1 VIKLFT
7 FTINILF
14 IAAYRVV
21 PVHRIHSK
29 ANSLNALVMLKR
41 NENSPSECISL
52 SQLRKRHE
60 VLVFD
65 SVFDFL
71 SLFINQHS
79 LILVGSMVRF
89 NLV

>member
-1 VIKLFT
+1 MIKLFT

-14 IAAYRVV
+14 IAANRVV
-21 PVHRIHSK
+21 SVHRIHPK

-41 NENSPSECISL
+41 NENSPSENISL

-65 SVFDFL
+65 SVLDFI
-71 SLFINQHS
+71 SFFINQHS
-79 LILVGSMVRF
+79 LILVGSMVSF